1 MKKIIIAIDGPAG
14 SGKSTTAKLVA
25 QQLGFLYIDTGAMY
39 RAVTYMA
46 IKNNLLDNTGALTEA
61 VKKAKITLSYENDCT
76 KVSLNNE
83 DVTEAI
89 RNPEINANVSFVSAI
104 GPIREEMIRQQR
116 EMGSRNGVVMEGR
129 DIGTVVFPDADLK
142 VFMVAALQTR
152 AQRRFEELTLHGK
165 KAALMDVMENLE
177 TRDSIDSSREV
188 NPLMKA
194 ADAIEIDTTH
204 VTIDNQVSLIV
215 NLAKKKMELPV
226 DR

>member
-46 IKNNLLDNTGALTEA
+46 IQNNLLDDTYSLTDDD
-61 VKKAKITLSYENDCT
+61 KKAKITLSYENDCT

-165 KAALMDVMENLE
+165 KAALLDVMENLE

-215 NLAKKKMELPV
+215 NLAKKKMELP
-226 DR
+226 DA